1 MRFSKKY
8 PKYRVG
14 VLEKERRVAAH
25 QSSHNSGVIHAG
37 VYYAPGSLKARN
49 CVAGAKSMVAFC
61 NENNIEYDLVGKVI
75 VAVHEDE
82 LPRLDRLYERG
93 IANGVPGLEM
103 IGPERLKEL
112 EPHAAGLKAL
122 WSPKTG
128 IIDYSEVARAYARH
142 LRENGGEVVLGARVV
157 AIGQRGD
164 SIQMTTEAGH
174 VESKYVINCAGLYS
188 DKVARMMGLKT
199 GLQIIP
205 FRGEYYVLK
214 PEARHLVRG
223 LIYPV
228 PDPSFPFLGVHFT
241 RNIHGKVEAGP
252 NAVLAL
258 SREGYTKSSVNLTE
272 ALESLSFEGF
282 RKMAMKYWKTGLQ
295 EMVRSWSKDAFT
307 HELQKYVPS
316 VAAHHLDRGGAGV
329 RAQAVDTEGGLVDD
343 FRIVEARNA
352 IHVLNAPSPGATASL
367 EISANIL
374 EMAEKS
380 FGMHGS

>member
-1 MRFSKKY
+1 MRFSEKY

-14 VLEKERRVAAH
+14 VLEKEGRVAAH

-61 NENNIEYDLVGKVI
+61 DENNIKYDLLGKVV
-75 VAVHEDE
+75 VAVQEDE

-103 IGPERLKEL
+103 IGPERLREL
-112 EPHAAGLKAL
+112 EPHAVGLRAL

-128 IIDYSEVARAYARH
+128 IIDYSEVARAYVRH
-142 LRENGGEVVLGARVV
+142 LRENGGEVVLGARVET
-157 AIGQRGD
+157 IDQRGD
-164 SIQMTTEAGH
+164 SIHMRTAVGYI
-174 VESKYVINCAGLYS
+174 ESKFVINCAGLYS
-188 DKVARMMGLKT
+188 DKVAQMMGLET

-205 FRGEYYVLK
+205 FRGEYYDLK
-214 PEARHLVRG
+214 PEAHHLVRS

-241 RNIHGKVEAGP
+241 RCIHGGVEAGP

-307 HELQKYVPS
+307 HELQ
-316 VAAHHLDRGGAGV
+316 
-329 RAQAVDTEGGLVDD
+329 
-343 FRIVEARNA
+343 
-352 IHVLNAPSPGATASL
+352 
-367 EISANIL
+367 
-374 EMAEKS
+374 
-380 FGMHGS
+380 